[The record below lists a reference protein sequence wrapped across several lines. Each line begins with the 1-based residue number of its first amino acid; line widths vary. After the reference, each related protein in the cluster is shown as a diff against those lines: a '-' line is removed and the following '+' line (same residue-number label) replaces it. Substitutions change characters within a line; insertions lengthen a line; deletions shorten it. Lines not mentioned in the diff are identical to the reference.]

1 MITGFY
7 NLQKKASEYV
17 IVHFFSVSR
26 YKIYAKF
33 LKKKDRK

>member
-7 NLQKKASEYV
+7 NLQKKVSEYV
-17 IVHFFSVSR
+17 VHFFSVSR

-33 LKKKDRK
+33 LKKKDRR